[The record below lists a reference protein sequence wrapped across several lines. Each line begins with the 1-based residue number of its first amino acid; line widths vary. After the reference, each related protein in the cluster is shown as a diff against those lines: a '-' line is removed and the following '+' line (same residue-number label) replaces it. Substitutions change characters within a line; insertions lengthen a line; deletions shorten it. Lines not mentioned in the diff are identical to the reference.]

1 MNFSLQL
8 TEDAVMHKYA
18 IVFLDSGLGLR
29 AGKFHARIFSS
40 SSSLLH
46 ESRTSAFVFFL
57 FVRSFICSYVLYV
70 RCSAEYVSSGGKP
83 AVVSVSFCRCHLRC
97 RLPRQVSLQH
107 RRVRYQKKCSVACC
121 RDVIFLPNLHVYW
134 QTSCNVVVGC
144 LSAFVDLCIL
154 R

>member
-46 ESRTSAFVFFL
+46 ASRTSAFVFFVCSFVHL
-57 FVRSFICSYVLYV
+57 FVCVVCSLF
-70 RCSAEYVSSGGKP
+70 G
-83 AVVSVSFCRCHLRC
+83 
-97 RLPRQVSLQH
+97 
-107 RRVRYQKKCSVACC
+107 RVR
-121 RDVIFLPNLHVYW
+121 
-134 QTSCNVVVGC
+134 
-144 LSAFVDLCIL
+144 
-154 R
+154 